1 MEKLLIILC
10 VILAVVAVA
19 QIAKLYQISA
29 DMRKFREEDIPV
41 SENNVS
47 ALMMLIFMIALF
59 LFFIYLLIFEAD
71 AYLPVAATEHG
82 KVVDTLFAV
91 NWAILFTVF
100 FVMNFLLFFFTW
112 KYRYNPNRKALYY
125 PHNNRLELIWTV
137 IPSIALAFLII
148 YGLTTWNQIMSDPE
162 EDALQVEIYARQFD
176 WHARYPGKDNTMG
189 SANFTM
195 ISATNPLGIITN
207 SGISEQ
213 IQALNEE
220 IANMENRLE
229 NEILPDSEVK
239 KIEETLG
246 RRKRQKARVLELR
259 TGNYDF
265 SSSHDD
271 ITVRGEMYVPVNRQI
286 ALQIRSQDV
295 IHSVWIPHFR
305 VQMNA
310 VPGMTTHFNFVPT
323 ITSDSMRTILNDPDF
338 DYVLMCNKVCGAAH
352 FNMQMNIIVVTEEEY
367 EQWISEQNTF
377 ASVEEEREMDGDD
390 IRPAL
395 ILDPKEKPLM
405 AANQQKE

>member
-1 MEKLLIILC
+1 MEKLLIILS

-29 DMRKFREEDIPV
+29 DLRKSREEEIPL
-41 SENNVS
+41 SENNAS
-47 ALMMLIFMIALF
+47 ALMMLLFMIALF
-59 LFFIYLLIFEAD
+59 IFFIYLLFFHSD
-71 AYLPVAATEHG
+71 AYLPEAATEHG

-100 FVMNFLLFFFTW
+100 FVMNFLLFFFSW
-112 KYRYNPNRKALYY
+112 KYRYNPARKALYY
-125 PHNNRLELIWTV
+125 PYNHRLELIWTV

-148 YGLTTWNQIMSDPE
+148 YGLSTWNQIMSDPG
-162 EDALQVEIYARQFD
+162 EDALQVEIYGRQFD
-176 WHARYPGKDNTMG
+176 WHARYPGNDNKMG

-207 SGISEQ
+207 GRISEQ
-213 IQALNEE
+213 IQTLNEE
-220 IANMENRLE
+220 IGKLEDRLE
-229 NEILPDSEVK
+229 NEILPDNEVK
-239 KIEETLG
+239 KLEETLG
-246 RRKRQKARVLELR
+246 RRTRQKARVLELR
-259 TGNYDF
+259 TGGYDF
-265 SSSHDD
+265 TSSHDD
-271 ITVRGEMYVPVNRQI
+271 ITVRGEMYIPVNREI

-323 ITSDSMRTILNDPDF
+323 ITSDSMRTMLNDPDF
-338 DYVLMCNKVCGAAH
+338 EYVLMCNKVCGAAH

-367 EQWISEQNTF
+367 EEWLSEQSTF
-377 ASVEEEREMDGDD
+377 ANIEEENTPEGDEM
-390 IRPAL
+390 RPEL
-395 ILDPKEKPLM
+395 IFDPNRHPLM
-405 AANQQKE
+405 AANQPKE